1 MASQLLGEIKERKP
15 GSGTRGRPVSNGQFA
30 VPTAGFPVAQHRS
43 KAPSAFAKARV
54 QQQQALQMDSVGR
67 SRPPAIVP
75 SVTPVAARNKLREFG
90 AAEGLEGDW
99 RDQMQ
104 RQNDE
109 LLSDMTEEEKQ
120 REKEALLAQFGGGL
134 VDLVKKARAR
144 REGNGRSPQ
153 RHLTDTYG
161 DRSLISNRSR
171 VP

>member
-1 MASQLLGEIKERKP
+1 MTSQLLGEIKERKP
-15 GSGTRGRPVSNGQFA
+15 GSGTRGKSVSNGQFA

-43 KAPSAFAKARV
+43 KAPSAFAKART
-54 QQQQALQMDSVGR
+54 QQQQALQMDSAGQSR
-67 SRPPAIVP
+67 SPVIVP
-75 SVTPVAARNKLREFG
+75 SITPIAARNKPREPG

-99 RDQMQ
+99 RGQMQ

-134 VDLVKKARAR
+134 IDLVRKARAR
-144 REGNGRSPQ
+144 REGKGRSIS
-153 RHLTDTYG
+153 RHFTNTYG

-171 VP
+171 IP